1 MNASGGWAAGGWA
14 ADEAGGGDPEVARLL
29 AVLANA
35 GPAGLTA
42 TELVVATGRQKTWVY
57 ARLGDLQQAVRVE
70 RVGLGRYRLTRH
82 SEPAGPP

>member
-1 MNASGGWAAGGWA
+1 MPPGSGGWAVGEV
-14 ADEAGGGDPEVARLL
+14 DVGDSEVARLL

-57 ARLGDLQQAVRVE
+57 DRLGDLQQAFRVE
-70 RVGLGRYRLTRH
+70 RVGLGRYRVTRH
-82 SEPAGPP
+82 PESAEIGRAHV